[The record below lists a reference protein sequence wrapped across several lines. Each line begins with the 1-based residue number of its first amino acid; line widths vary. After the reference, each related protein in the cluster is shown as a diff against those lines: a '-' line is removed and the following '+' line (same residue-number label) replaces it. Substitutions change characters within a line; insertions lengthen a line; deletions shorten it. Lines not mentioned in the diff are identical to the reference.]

1 MKRLDFFYF
10 AIFTIIIAA
19 ATNTSFAQS
28 TNRDNPTPLNS
39 GEISGSMNDHNE
51 EHFYSFTAGPGE
63 LTITVDVKANRDDI
77 GVLNFELLGRNAST
91 PVACCYFAQGD
102 GGGTGRETASVKLTK
117 RQTVILHTTNG
128 PVGGGTFHARLSGAA
143 TSFGGPI
150 GGGGYNDGNNI
161 GQGRG
166 NRGGEQVS
174 VPASGT
180 LHIRMKNGTTK
191 DIDLSLIQ
199 NITVRQ

>member
-1 MKRLDFFYF
+1 MKRLNFLIL
-10 AIFTIIIAA
+10 AIFTIIL
-19 ATNTSFAQS
+19 ATATTSFAQS
-28 TNRDNPTPLNS
+28 TDRDNPTPLNS

-51 EHFYSFTAGPGE
+51 EHFYSFTAGPGA
-63 LTITVDVKANRDDI
+63 LIISVDVKANRDDI
-77 GVLNFELLGRNAST
+77 GVLNFELLARNAST
-91 PVACCYFAQGD
+91 ALLCCEFAQGD
-102 GGGTGRETASVKLTK
+102 GGGTGRDTKSVRLTK
-117 RQTVILHTTNG
+117 QQTVILHTTNG
-128 PVGGGTFHARLSGAA
+128 PVGGGTFHVRLSGAG
-143 TSFGGPI
+143 TSFGGAAS
-150 GGGGYNDGNNI
+150 GGGYNDGNNV

-199 NITVRQ
+199 NITIRQ